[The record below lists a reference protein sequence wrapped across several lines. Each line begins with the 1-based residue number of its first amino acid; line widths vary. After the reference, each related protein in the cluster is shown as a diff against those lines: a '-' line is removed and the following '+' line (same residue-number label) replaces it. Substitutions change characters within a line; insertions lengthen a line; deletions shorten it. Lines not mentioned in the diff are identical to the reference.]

1 MKFLKITKMNKQ
13 TKLVILIF
21 SLFITL
27 PLSGFLLSIK
37 PMIGAIVYI
46 TQIGTSVNLLRE
58 WYKYQ
63 K

>member
-1 MKFLKITKMNKQ
+1 MNKQ
-13 TKLVILIF
+13 TKLVILII

-27 PLSGFLLSIK
+27 PLSGFLFSIK
-37 PMIGAIVYI
+37 PLLGLAVYL
-46 TQIGTSVNLLRE
+46 TQIGTSVNLLSE

>member
-13 TKLVILIF
+13 TKLIILII

-27 PLSGFLLSIK
+27 PLSGFLFSIK
-37 PMIGAIVYI
+37 PLLGLAVYL
-46 TQIGTSVNLLRE
+46 TQIGTSVNLLSE